1 MDKFALITGSSSGIG
16 LEIAKILASKGYNI
30 ILTARRKERLQEISK
45 KIILDYKVK
54 CDLISCD
61 LSEKSAPNQIY
72 DFCVKN
78 NYNVEMLVNN
88 AGYAIPSTFTETSM
102 EDEENF
108 LRVLGISV
116 IALTKLFL
124 PSMIERKKG
133 RIMIISSVAAF
144 APPSSIQ
151 SLYGPIKTFMN
162 RFSDSINSNYN
173 RKGITSTAVCPGFT
187 HTEFHISS
195 GVKKEFDRVPV
206 FLKKTALRVATEAV
220 EDTLK
225 GKSISIPTKTYK
237 VFAFIL
243 KVAPLTIFSLL
254 VKVLAPGRYDK
265 KKQLN

>member
-1 MDKFALITGSSSGIG
+1 MLSYEFKYPELWIFLYNWWSRIG
-16 LEIAKILASKGYNI
+16 LEIAKILASKGFNI

-78 NYNVEMLVNN
+78 NYNVEILVNN

-124 PSMIERKKG
+124 PSMIEKKKG
-133 RIMIISSVAAF
+133 KIMIISSVAAF

-173 RKGITSTAVCPGFT
+173 RKGITF
-187 HTEFHISS
+187 
-195 GVKKEFDRVPV
+195 R
-206 FLKKTALRVATEAV
+206 
-220 EDTLK
+220 
-225 GKSISIPTKTYK
+225 
-237 VFAFIL
+237 
-243 KVAPLTIFSLL
+243 
-254 VKVLAPGRYDK
+254 
-265 KKQLN
+265 

>member
-1 MDKFALITGSSSGIG
+1 
-16 LEIAKILASKGYNI
+16 
-30 ILTARRKERLQEISK
+30 
-45 KIILDYKVK
+45 
-54 CDLISCD
+54 
-61 LSEKSAPNQIY
+61 
-72 DFCVKN
+72 
-78 NYNVEMLVNN
+78 
-88 AGYAIPSTFTETSM
+88 M

-124 PSMIERKKG
+124 PSMIEKKKG
-133 RIMIISSVAAF
+133 KIMIISSVAAF

-187 HTEFHISS
+187 YTEFHTSS
-195 GVKKEFDRVPV
+195 GVQKEMDRVPG
-206 FLKKTALRVATEAV
+206 FLKKTAFRVATEAV

-237 VFAFIL
+237 IFVFIL
-243 KVAPLTIFSLL
+243 KIAPLTVFSLL

-265 KKQLN
+265 KK

>member
-1 MDKFALITGSSSGIG
+1 MEKFALITGSSSGIG

-124 PSMIERKKG
+124 PSMIEKKKG

-173 RKGITSTAVCPGFT
+173 KKGITSTAVCPGFT